1 MQSASAVS
9 LSALKVSA
17 AKSDAPGRDAGLS
30 VGGTHA
36 ALVDERL
43 VAEASCGSELL
54 PLPLPPPLLLLPP
67 GALSSVF
74 LTEPAS
80 PACAIIQATVSARAA
95 STGRAQTAAP
105 H

>member
-1 MQSASAVS
+1 VQSASAVS

-54 PLPLPPPLLLLPP
+54 PLPLPLVLLPP